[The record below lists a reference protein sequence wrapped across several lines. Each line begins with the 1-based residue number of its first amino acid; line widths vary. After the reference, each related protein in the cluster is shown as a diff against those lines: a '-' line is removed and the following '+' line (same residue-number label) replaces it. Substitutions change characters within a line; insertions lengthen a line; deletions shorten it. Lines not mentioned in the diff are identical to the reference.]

1 MKLRL
6 LNAVVWIWLCLSNA
20 LLPVASQG
28 SDFWFSKAMQLFELN
43 PYLQSD
49 PARFAIR
56 SIIPLVFWF
65 LIDRWL
71 SWRNP
76 RRGI

>member
-1 MKLRL
+1 MKLRI
-6 LNAVVWIWLCLSNA
+6 LNAVVWIWLCMSNA
-20 LLPVASQG
+20 LMPVASQG

-43 PYLQSD
+43 RYLSSD
-49 PARFAIR
+49 LTKFATR
-56 SIIPLVFWF
+56 SIIPVVLWF
-65 LIDRWL
+65 VIDRWL

>member
-20 LLPVASQG
+20 LMPVASQG
-28 SDFWFSKAMQLFELN
+28 SEFWFSKAMQLFELN
-43 PYLQSD
+43 QYLLSD
-49 PARFAIR
+49 PAHFAAR
-56 SIIPLVFWF
+56 SIIPLVLWF

-71 SWRNP
+71 SWRNA
-76 RRGI
+76 R